1 MIQDYKATKSPGI
14 EIYFFSLTMLVIA
27 IFVYIGYEMGYSSAR
42 ADYSVPT
49 KYRCHEGVVYR
60 FVEGMW
66 QKTNTECKKL
76 EEIK

>member
-1 MIQDYKATKSPGI
+1 MIQDYKATKAPGI

-27 IFVYIGYEMGYSSAR
+27 IFVYIGYGWGYSSAQ

-60 FVEGMW
+60 SVQNMW
-66 QKTNTECKKL
+66 QKSSTECKKL